1 MNNNDTQALKNF
13 QQLFSK
19 YAPRVSTTNSSI
31 NITVDTDTYTL
42 PRVNRVNSS
51 TTKLG

>member
-19 YAPRVSTTNSSI
+19 YAPKVTSNTHDFT
-31 NITVDTDTYTL
+31 ITVDKDTYIV
-42 PRVNRVNSS
+42 PRAKRVNSS
-51 TTKLG
+51 TIKLG